1 MQGSS
6 CEITRYIEACL
17 YWRKPFT
24 KKCIESRFGGSKPT
38 IISKIKQFE
47 DSGLIVTDKLGKAKL
62 YRPAEGFEPLNPV
75 HSFAEFITNH
85 PVIEGGVAT
94 PLNYQRSEAPEVIG
108 ELLFAIE
115 TNYKFEASYFSVSS
129 GEHEHRV
136 IQPHSIVFASGRYH
150 VRAYCEKSKR
160 FSDFVLARFANEGI
174 VGFEGLPEQT
184 IEQDEAWNTE
194 LTLTIIADPRL
205 PANNRKGVELEYGM
219 QNGKLELS
227 TRQALVNYALQELRI
242 DRYHEEPKAQQIILE
257 PECRERIKGAFWSKG

>member
-6 CEITRYIEACL
+6 CEVTNYIEACL

-24 KKCIESRFGGSKPT
+24 RNGLEQRFNITKPT
-38 IISKIKQFE
+38 ALKKLKPFE
-47 DSGLIVTDKLGKAKL
+47 DAQQLMVSKLGKANL
-62 YRPAEGFEPLNPV
+62 YRAGKHYAPSQPAP
-75 HSFAEFITNH
+75 SFNQFVANH
-85 PVIEGGVAT
+85 PVVEGGVAT
-94 PLNYQRSEAPEVIG
+94 PLNYQRSEAPEIIG

-160 FSDFVLARFANEGI
+160 FSDFVLARFANEGM
-174 VGFEGLPEQT
+174 VGFEGLPEQA
-184 IEQDEAWNTE
+184 IEQDQDWNTE

-219 QNGKLELS
+219 KNGKLELT
-227 TRQALVNYALQELRI
+227 TRKALVNYALQELRI
-242 DRYHEEPKAQQIILE
+242 DRYHEDPKAQQIILE
-257 PECRERIKGAFWSKG
+257 PRCRECVTARQ